1 MRTSNPPITRRS
13 FLAGAGSLA
22 ASSSLGAIRGRSVL
36 SRDGRDAIA
45 VAVTTSIAD
54 TGVLSP
60 LHAAFETTHDE
71 TVNAVIGGTGRNLR
85 SGERGDVSVVMAHA
99 PELERA
105 FVSAGHGV
113 ARERFVEGSF
123 SIVGPPDDPAGIKG
137 ADQVSAAFAA
147 IADAES
153 PFVSRGDGSG
163 THHAERACWAAT
175 GIDPAAV
182 DPAGQWYREI
192 GQGMGETL
200 VHADQLEAY
209 CLSVRETY
217 RASRNTRSLVELLSI
232 EDVRDGTLLQNPY
245 SLIRVS
251 PDRHPQLEHDRARA
265 YIDFCTGPEGRSI
278 IDSFSVDGRSV
289 FSLAE

>member
-1 MRTSNPPITRRS
+1 MRTSNSPIARRR

-22 ASSSLGAIRGRSVL
+22 VSGSFGVIRGRSVL
-36 SRDGRDAIA
+36 SRDGREAIA

-60 LHAAFETTHDE
+60 LHAAYETAHDE

-99 PELERA
+99 PELERE
-105 FVSAGHGV
+105 FVSAGYGV

-123 SIVGPPDDPAGIKG
+123 SIVGPDADPAGIAG
-137 ADQVSAAFAA
+137 CHRVSEAFAA
-147 IADAES
+147 IADSEAT
-153 PFVSRGDGSG
+153 FVSRGDQSG
-163 THHAERACWAAT
+163 THHAERACWAAA
-175 GIDPAAV
+175 GIDPGAV
-182 DPAGQWYREI
+182 DPTGQWYREI

-200 VHADQLEAY
+200 VHADQIEAY

-217 RASRNTRSLVELLSI
+217 RASRRARSLVELLSI
-232 EDVRDGTLLQNPY
+232 EVARDGTLLQNPY
-245 SLIRVS
+245 SLIHVS
-251 PDRHPQLEHDRARA
+251 PDRHPELDHDRARA
-265 YIDFCTGPEGRSI
+265 YLDFCTGPEGRSI
-278 IDSFSVDGRSV
+278 ISSYSVDGRSV